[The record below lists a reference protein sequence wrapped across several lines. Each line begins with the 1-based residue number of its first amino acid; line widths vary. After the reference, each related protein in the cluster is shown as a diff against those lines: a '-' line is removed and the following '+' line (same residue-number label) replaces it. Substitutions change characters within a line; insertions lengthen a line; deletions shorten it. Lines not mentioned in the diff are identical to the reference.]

1 VTDLQVSGI
10 YDYEVRKSL
19 KSKGYGRD
27 IDKLPENVPVNFKVI
42 AVGYLCGI
50 FWLLLSGLF
59 ISIAI
64 FIIEQFTFN
73 YNAYKLYVFN

>member
-1 VTDLQVSGI
+1 MTHLQESGI

-27 IDKLPENVPVNFKVI
+27 IDKFENVPVNFKVI
-42 AVGYLCGI
+42 AVGYLCGV

-64 FIIEQFTFN
+64 FIIEKFTFN
-73 YNAYKLYVFN
+73 YNAIKFYVFN